1 MKYLKTLNEL
11 RKMRPNNRILDIE
24 NLERELRN
32 ITTYRDLVDIKVD
45 IDGDIVSYFEIKVN
59 FDPNKPEYKL
69 SLEEE
74 KVFESLKWF
83 NKNGLFDVTDNKII
97 FRISKD
103 EDFISTYY
111 KPEDKIFY
119 TSVINGAYFPN
130 YKEINNVLK
139 EYENK

>member
-97 FRISKD
+97 FRIGKD

-119 TSVINGAYFPN
+119 TSVINGSYFPN

>member
-32 ITTYRDLVDIKVD
+32 ITTYRDLIDIKVD
-45 IDGDIVSYFEIKVN
+45 IDGDIVSYFEIKIN

-97 FRISKD
+97 FRIGKD

-139 EYENK
+139 EYGNK